1 MVPSRIELESRAS
14 ETLILSIVLQDR
26 SFCGKMGEIP
36 ENEERQ
42 PDPKGWQNY
51 ELFQQS
57 PQVSAE
63 YFDRNSQ
70 EDDPKKLSDGDHPG
84 WSEDLFDE
92 VKGFEHDEN
101 KDQIQKNTE

>member
-1 MVPSRIELESRAS
+1 MILVVPSRIELESRAS

-26 SFCGKMGEIP
+26 SFCGKWVKSRKMWGG
-36 ENEERQ
+36 Q

-84 WSEDLFDE
+84 RPEDLFDK

-101 KDQIQKNTE
+101 EDQV

>member
-1 MVPSRIELESRAS
+1 MWSRPESNWNPGLRRPLYYPLYYRTDPFA
-14 ETLILSIVLQDR
+14 
-26 SFCGKMGEIP
+26 
-36 ENEERQ
+36 ERGVKSRKNRRKQ

-70 EDDPKKLSDGDHPG
+70 EDDPKKLSDGDHSG
-84 WSEDLFDE
+84 WPEEPFDE
-92 VKGFEHDEN
+92 IKGFEHDEN
-101 KDQIQKNTE
+101 EDQV